1 MFGGALDLCGTN
13 VAKQGRR
20 NQHSTDVKTN
30 VRIIALTVAMCAAAG
45 ATAQTTS
52 RTTTPAADTVLLSER
67 VDGDYLV
74 RTYRIQNTEDVD
86 YSIRYRISVAKL
98 NAALNGNTAALDEL
112 NGFVNGLMQD
122 TTKKVRQVIITG
134 YASPDGPAAYNA
146 KLAMQRATDFKGYV
160 DQKYGFSQK
169 YAVTVNSVVDDWAM
183 CRSAVSSS
191 TIPDRAW
198 VLQIIDGT
206 QGPSATEQALKRNAG
221 VWNYLAQEILPP
233 MRRVEVMIDYDTS
246 RIVEQRTLIQRPKPA
261 PKPAPAQDYVVVEEN
276 VNGMIVEMPEK
287 EFREEKRE
295 MKQDE
300 RAAARIAKR
309 EAREAAKIARAQEKA
324 AKRIAKKEAKAA
336 KKAAKAAKK
345 TYKDL
350 EKM

>member
-1 MFGGALDLCGTN
+1 M
-13 VAKQGRR
+13 
-20 NQHSTDVKTN
+20 
-30 VRIIALTVAMCAAAG
+30 
-45 ATAQTTS
+45 
-52 RTTTPAADTVLLSER
+52 
-67 VDGDYLV
+67 
-74 RTYRIQNTEDVD
+74 
-86 YSIRYRISVAKL
+86 
-98 NAALNGNTAALDEL
+98 
-112 NGFVNGLMQD
+112 
-122 TTKKVRQVIITG
+122 
-134 YASPDGPAAYNA
+134 
-146 KLAMQRATDFKGYV
+146 
-160 DQKYGFSQK
+160 
-169 YAVTVNSVVDDWAM
+169 
-183 CRSAVSSS
+183 
-191 TIPDRAW
+191 
-198 VLQIIDGT
+198 QIIDGT

-287 EFREEKRE
+287 EFREERRE

>member
-1 MFGGALDLCGTN
+1 MLRSEGD
-13 VAKQGRR
+13 V

-30 VRIIALTVAMCAAAG
+30 VTTIALTVAMCAAAG

-52 RTTTPAADTVLLSER
+52 RTTTPAVDTVMLSER

-74 RTYRIQNTEDVD
+74 RTYRIQRMGDVD

-98 NAALNGNTAALDEL
+98 NAALNGNTAALEDL

-122 TTKKVRQVIITG
+122 TTKKVRGVVITG
-134 YASPDGPAAYNA
+134 YASPDGPAAYNE
-146 KLAMQRATDFKGYV
+146 KLAMQRATDFKNYV
-160 DQKYGFSQK
+160 DRKYGFSQK
-169 YAVTVNSVVDDWAM
+169 YAVTVKSVADDWSM
-183 CRSAVSSS
+183 CRSAVSTSS
-191 TIPDRAW
+191 IPDRAW
-198 VLQIIDGT
+198 VLQILDGT
-206 QGPSATEQALKRNAG
+206 QSADAKEQALKRNAG
-221 VWNYLAQEILPP
+221 VWNYLAREILPP

-246 RIVEQRTLIQRPKPA
+246 QIVEQRTLIQRPKPA

-276 VNGMIVEMPEK
+276 VNGVIVEMPEK

-295 MKQDE
+295 MKQEDK
-300 RAAARIAKR
+300 AAARVAKR

>member
-1 MFGGALDLCGTN
+1 
-13 VAKQGRR
+13 
-20 NQHSTDVKTN
+20 
-30 VRIIALTVAMCAAAG
+30 MCAAAG
-45 ATAQTTS
+45 ATAQTVG
-52 RTTTPAADTVLLSER
+52 RTTTPAVDSVMLSER

-74 RTYRIQNTEDVD
+74 RTYRVQRMGDVD

-122 TTKKVRQVIITG
+122 TTKKVRRVIITG
-134 YASPDGPAAYNA
+134 YASPDGPAAYNE
-146 KLAMQRATDFKGYV
+146 KLAAQRANDFRNYV

-169 YAVTVNSVVDDWAM
+169 YAVTVNSVADDWAM
-183 CRSAVSSS
+183 CRDAVSSS
-191 TIPDRAW
+191 SIPDRAW
-198 VLQIIDGT
+198 VLQVIDGT
-206 QGPSATEQALKRNAG
+206 QSAGVKEQTLKRNSG
-221 VWNYLAQEILPP
+221 VWNYLAREILPP

-246 RIVEQRTLIQRPKPA
+246 QIVEQRTLIPRPKPA
-261 PKPAPAQDYVVVEEN
+261 PQPAPAQDYVVVEEN
-276 VNGMIVEMPEK
+276 VNGVIVEMPEK
-287 EFREEKRE
+287 EFRAEKRAE
-295 MKQDE
+295 KQDS
-300 RAAARIAKR
+300 RASARIAKR

-336 KKAAKAAKK
+336 KK

>member
-1 MFGGALDLCGTN
+1 MFGGALDFCGTN

-45 ATAQTTS
+45 ATAQTTG

-169 YAVTVNSVVDDWAM
+169 YAVTVNS
-183 CRSAVSSS
+183 SS

-287 EFREEKRE
+287 EFREERRE

-324 AKRIAKKEAKAA
+324 AK
-336 KKAAKAAKK
+336 AKK